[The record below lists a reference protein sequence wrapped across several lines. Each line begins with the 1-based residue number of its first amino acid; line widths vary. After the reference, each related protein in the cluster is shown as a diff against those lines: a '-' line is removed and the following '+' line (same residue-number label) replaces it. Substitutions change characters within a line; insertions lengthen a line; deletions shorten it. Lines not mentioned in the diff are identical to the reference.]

1 MLIGDAVSLCGPLW
15 VKLSVRG
22 PQNGVKAFS
31 SSLIQSFVEDFE
43 VAHFCTHGSEM
54 ARLEILTLTIPV
66 VGSIQE
72 QASVEGMYVLLCP
85 W

>member
-1 MLIGDAVSLCGPLW
+1 
-15 VKLSVRG
+15 
-22 PQNGVKAFS
+22 
-31 SSLIQSFVEDFE
+31 
-43 VAHFCTHGSEM
+43 M

-85 W
+85 WVRHHPAIPLGSGNLIHKCSNLFINVSLSTRIELHHATDFLLLHNGLG